1 MKIGRKSSTIKLT
14 VDGEILQQ
22 VEEYKHLGSILSSS
36 GHTEKDICVRI
47 GMAKS
52 AFNKLKKLLA
62 GGLKLEVKKGLVKTL
77 V

>member
-1 MKIGRKSSTIKLT
+1 
-14 VDGEILQQ
+14 